1 MAEKNPEPEY
11 IVKWRSL
18 CWIAFW
24 GAMAVYMVFGSNPI
38 FSITFTSP

>member
-1 MAEKNPEPEY
+1 MTKQPEPEY

-24 GAMAVYMVFGSNPI
+24 AAMAIYGI
-38 FSITFTSP
+38 FTHMPFISLEFKP